1 MSAFGIELTRLMS
14 AQNVG
19 VHELARR
26 SHYTAGYISNL
37 RSGRKTPSREA
48 AAELDA
54 LMHAEGRLL
63 RTLRQPG
70 EVAPEVGYALPLV
83 DQLTS
88 EAIELGRL
96 AEIGSVGNGTVEQL
110 DDAITRVA
118 RDHVI
123 CAPEPLLRRAAA
135 ISSQVRQLLGA
146 QQRLR
151 HTRGLMLVGAKAQAF
166 LAAVCG
172 DVGQQAAA
180 AAHARTALILAQEA
194 GHPGTV
200 AVALSA
206 LSKVAFWDGNE
217 RRAAELARSGF
228 EKCPPNS
235 TRVLLACQEADAAAL
250 PAAQEAVTRAER
262 AEDEITADDD
272 LPGLYSCGPGRRAGY
287 AMTYHLRAGQPT
299 KALVAGTIADQVH
312 DGGQSYGTWA
322 QVQINAALAHLA
334 NHSID
339 GAAHRLAP
347 VLALPPRMRLATF
360 DGKLARALVTLGS
373 PAWMAS
379 SEARN
384 LSAEID
390 AYLLDRGST
399 IPYPLA
405 LENRGGND
413 HQ

>member
-1 MSAFGIELTRLMS
+1 VSAFGIELTRLMS
-14 AQNVG
+14 AQDVG

-26 SHYTAGYISNL
+26 SHYTPGYISNL
-37 RSGRKTPSREA
+37 RAGRKTPSREA

-54 LMHAEGRLL
+54 LLHAEGRLL
-63 RTLRQPG
+63 RTLRPPD
-70 EVAPEVGYALPLV
+70 EAVAEIGYALPLV

-96 AEIGSVGNGTVEQL
+96 AEIGTVGNGTIEQL

-118 RDHVI
+118 RDHLI

-135 ISSQVRQLLGA
+135 ISSHVRQLLGA

-172 DVGQQAAA
+172 DLGQQAAA

-217 RRAAELARSGF
+217 RHAADLARSGF
-228 EKCPPNS
+228 GLCPPNS

-262 AEDEITADDD
+262 AEDEITADDV

-287 AMTYHLRAGQPT
+287 AMTYHLRAGQPA
-299 KALVAGTIADQVH
+299 KVLAAGIIADQGH
-312 DGGQSYGTWA
+312 DDGQSYGTWA

-334 NHSID
+334 NRSID

-347 VLALPPRMRLATF
+347 VLALPPHMRLATF
-360 DGKLARALVTLGS
+360 DGKLARALVALGR
-373 PAWMAS
+373 PAWTGS
-379 SEARN
+379 GEARN

-390 AYLLDRGST
+390 AYLVDRGST
-399 IPYPLA
+399 IPYPLG
-405 LENRGGND
+405 LENRSGDD

>member
-37 RSGRKTPSREA
+37 RSGRKKPSREA

-54 LMHAEGRLL
+54 LLQAEGQLL
-63 RTLRQPG
+63 RTLRSPD
-70 EVAPEVGYALPLV
+70 VATAEAGYTLPLV

-96 AEIGSVGNGTVEQL
+96 AGKGSVGNGTIEQL

-118 RDHVI
+118 RDHLI
-123 CAPEPLLRRAAA
+123 CAPEPLLHRAAA
-135 ISSQVRQLLGA
+135 ISGQVRRLLSE

-172 DVGQQAAA
+172 DLGQQAAA

-217 RRAAELARSGF
+217 RRAADLARSGF
-228 EKCPPNS
+228 EVCPPNS

-250 PAAQEAVTRAER
+250 PAAQEAITRAER

-287 AMTYHLRAGQPT
+287 AMTYHLRASQPAKVLT
-299 KALVAGTIADQVH
+299 AGTLADQVQ
-312 DGGQSYGTWA
+312 DDGQSYGTWA
-322 QVQINAALAHLA
+322 QVQINAALAHLS
-334 NHSID
+334 NGSVD
-339 GAAHRLAP
+339 GAAHRLSP
-347 VLALPPRMRLATF
+347 VLALPPDKRLATF
-360 DGKLARALVTLGS
+360 DGKLARALAALARPVWTGS
-373 PAWMAS
+373 G
-379 SEARN
+379 EALN
-384 LSAEID
+384 LAGEID
-390 AYLLDRGST
+390 AYLVDRGGA
-399 IPYPLA
+399 IPYPQA
-405 LENRGGND
+405 LENRSGDD